1 MADKNQNFRI
11 TTDYVLELYCVD
23 DGLFHKIWIE
33 QNGEGNSALFVAT
46 DADTT
51 SKEIEDW
58 NYIKYQFPSPP
69 ESAKDTT
76 NYNIDY
82 NQTIRILNITTGL
95 WHVVS
100 IGGSADSPTF
110 EIAKNGDNI

>member
-33 QNGEGNSALFVAT
+33 QDRDGNPTLGIAKE
-46 DADTT
+46 ADTE
-51 SKEIEDW
+51 SEAIEDW
-58 NYIKYQFPSPP
+58 DFTKNQFPTPP
-69 ESAKDTT
+69 ESAKNTT
-76 NYNIDY
+76 NYNVDY
-82 NQTIRILNITTGL
+82 SQIIRILNTTTGL

-100 IGGSADSPTF
+100 VGGDLDNPTF